1 MLWFLERKTEVL
13 ICEIRRAHDGHEYE
27 LAIMAP
33 GVPERI
39 ERFDQPKVLIDRWLW
54 TQREL
59 QSMGWR
65 PRD

>member
-1 MLWFLERKTEVL
+1 MLWFLERETEVL
-13 ICEIRRAHDGHEYE
+13 ICEIRRAHDSDEYE

-39 ERFDQPKVLIDRWLW
+39 ERFDRPNVVIDHWLR
-54 TQREL
+54 TQHEL

-65 PRD
+65 PRE